1 MLRNC
6 FFRDTDTTK
15 IWHGNEHALDIL
27 GENMHE
33 IDPPH
38 GEKIMSSTIGIL
50 HAFQF
55 LEDVLL
61 SRKPGSRRHAKKR
74 YDWNDT
80 SWFNDLIKLGRRFL
94 RLTLYAIFWFFR
106 TRQGKSL
113 SFDRRNRNKH
123 TSVRAED
130 LKLAEFILT
139 KPEDRSKRK
148 DNDNTASEEI
158 SGEKEDLEYEESE
171 EELAMIMKKGILW
184 IKFKKWTKSHI

>member
-1 MLRNC
+1 MIFQLSMYFVH

-15 IWHGNEHALDIL
+15 IWHGNEHALDIS

-61 SRKPGSRRHAKKR
+61 SRKPGQRRR
-74 YDWNDT
+74 QP
-80 SWFNDLIKLGRRFL
+80 RR
-94 RLTLYAIFWFFR
+94 
-106 TRQGKSL
+106 RQGKSL
-113 SFDRRNRNKH
+113 SFERRNRNKH
-123 TSVRAED
+123 SSVRAED

-148 DNDNTASEEI
+148 DDDNTASEEI
-158 SGEKEDLEYEESE
+158 SEER
-171 EELAMIMKKGILW
+171 LVRRN
-184 IKFKKWTKSHI
+184 